1 MFYSVVVEVVVPTA
15 AAAATK
21 HYRKRN
27 GTELLNPEKAK
38 YEIQYPTQ
46 KSPHI
51 LWILISTCL
60 SATCLQSLLGVQH
73 SSNRLKRNVIL
84 EFISSFAH
92 GSIFRDTDWQVVLV
106 STHSST
112 LIAILLSSCQHVSNF
127 ILGPIN

>member
-1 MFYSVVVEVVVPTA
+1 MFYSVVGEVVVPTA

-73 SSNRLKRNVIL
+73 SSNRLKRNGIL
-84 EFISSFAH
+84 EFILFCSRLH
-92 GSIFRDTDWQVVLV
+92 FRDTDWQVVLV
-106 STHSST
+106 RHSFIYFDRHFTFIMSTPKQFYSM
-112 LIAILLSSCQHVSNF
+112 
-127 ILGPIN
+127 PD